1 MSADYVIWSGYQ
13 LKQEY
18 FPQFMEALIGNI
30 ALTLGLNWGRA
41 LHHSVREYAPTF
53 AVCAQHVLIPNRL
66 PIQLP
71 TLVSVSPI
79 QKEGT

>member
-30 ALTLGLNWGRA
+30 ALNPGLNWGQA
-41 LHHSVREYAPTF
+41 LHHSVREWVTIHNSRCSCIRRRRVPLAEVY
-53 AVCAQHVLIPNRL
+53 
-66 PIQLP
+66 
-71 TLVSVSPI
+71 
-79 QKEGT
+79 